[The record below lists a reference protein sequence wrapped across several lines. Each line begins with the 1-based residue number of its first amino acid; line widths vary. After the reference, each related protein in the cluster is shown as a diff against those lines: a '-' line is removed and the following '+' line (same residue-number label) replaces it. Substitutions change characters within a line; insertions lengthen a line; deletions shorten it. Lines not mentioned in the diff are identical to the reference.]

1 MESKSKDIYPFYLS
15 QDEESEGEVGEN
27 VRRFVIGKPDEPQ
40 LVVLFYCGTLN
51 VCALSL
57 SQESRLCKVSVSLH
71 GFTSAHYCLRVP
83 STSLS
88 MVVVLWGIYLRFV
101 ACTIHLLG
109 DVASFVHVLG

>member
-40 LVVLFYCGTLN
+40 PVVMFYCGTLN
-51 VCALSL
+51 VCSLSL
-57 SQESRLCKVSVSLH
+57 SQQSRLCKVSVSLH
-71 GFTSAHYCLRVP
+71 GFTSAYYCLRVP
-83 STSLS
+83 S